1 MARFLF
7 TALLS
12 NDLGLPNRTIPV
24 ALELAKRGHEVAFCN
39 AEEAPKKLIADAGL
53 RNLGFRPRSTPTVL
67 PALFTQ
73 HIWNMD
79 HFYAAYGYQD
89 DDYLRSD
96 LEGMMEIAA
105 DYAPDVIVDS
115 WNLSACLAARALRK
129 PLASVIQADMH
140 PNSRGFIWWEDPP
153 EDIPTPVPAVNRV
166 LADYG
171 LPPVSKT
178 EELHVGDLTL
188 VAGTPETDPLPEGT
202 DAVYVGPILWQKPGA
217 KLPDYI
223 AALDP
228 KKPVLWV
235 YTGAPRY
242 FEPLVTWG
250 DSIVVLRSCIAA
262 LAEEDVQIVLTTG
275 YHDLPVEPAS
285 LPANFYYEPYVP
297 GIAMAERS
305 DLLIHHGGH
314 GACLTGPYTDTPA
327 VIIPTFSERES
338 NARRIAALG
347 AADLIVPT
355 EDAEAEKYVS
365 VDEVRAKVKHVLS
378 DPSFTANARRI
389 GKEMRSYGG
398 ASEAARLVEE
408 FAARV

>member
-7 TALLS
+7 TALFS
-12 NDLGLPNRTIPV
+12 NDLGLPNRTVPV
-24 ALELAKRGHEVAFCN
+24 ALELAKRGHEIAFCN
-39 AEEAPKKLIADAGL
+39 PEEAPKKLIADAGL
-53 RNLGFRPRSTPTVL
+53 RNLEFRPRSAPTVL

-73 HIWNMD
+73 HVWNMD

-89 DDYLRSD
+89 DDYLRCD

-115 WNLSACLAARALRK
+115 WNVSACLAAKAMRK
-129 PLASVIQADMH
+129 PLVSVIQADMH
-140 PNSRGFIWWEDPP
+140 PNNRGFIWWEEPP
-153 EDIPTPVPAVNRV
+153 EDIPTVVLAVNRV

-188 VAGTPETDPLPEGT
+188 VAGTSDTDPLPKGT
-202 DAVYVGPILWQKPGA
+202 DAVYVGPILWQKLGA
-217 KLPDYI
+217 RLPDWI
-223 AALDP
+223 DALDQE
-228 KKPVLWV
+228 KPVIWV
-235 YTGAPRY
+235 YSGNPRY

-250 DSIVVLRSCIAA
+250 DSIVVLWACIAA
-262 LAEEDVQIVLTTG
+262 LVDEDVQVILTSG
-275 YHDLPVEPAS
+275 HHDLPVEVAS
-285 LPANFYYEPYVP
+285 LPANFHYEFYVP

-314 GACLTGPYTDTPA
+314 GASLIGPYTGTPA

-347 AADLIVPT
+347 AADFVVPT
-355 EDAEAEKYVS
+355 EDASAEKHVS
-365 VDEVRAKVKHVLS
+365 VEEVRAKVRQVLS
-378 DPSFTANARRI
+378 DPSFTINARRI
-389 GKEMRSYGG
+389 GETMWGYGG
-398 ASEAARLVEE
+398 ASEAARLIED